1 MQLPK
6 AEIIT
11 SYVAPPSIEE
21 TTAGF
26 GDVATELQRGLVF
39 GIFPM
44 RFFQMRQTKILYGQ
58 TNRHQTDDLLFALWT
73 WQV

>member
-26 GDVATELQRGLVF
+26 GDVATELQRGLLF

-44 RFFQMRQTKILYGQ
+44 RFFS
-58 TNRHQTDDLLFALWT
+58 DAPD
-73 WQV
+73 